1 MDIVITLAVI
11 LATIVAGWYMFDY
24 LWDSILGLL
33 GIWVI
38 MVGVIAL
45 ALFPVSHLIERSNIQ
60 AHISIQQTAEYAR
73 DSGDGLEGVAFRMK
87 IADTNAWL
95 SKAQYWNTT
104 VLSGY
109 VPDAVDDLEP
119 IK

>member
-1 MDIVITLAVI
+1 MDIVITVAVI

-38 MVGVIAL
+38 MVGVVAL
-45 ALFPVSHLIERSNIQ
+45 ALLPIAHLVDRNNIQ
-60 AHISIQQTAEYAR
+60 THISIQQTVDYAR

-87 IADTNAWL
+87 IADTNARL
-95 SKAQYWNTT
+95 SKMQYWNTT
-104 VLSGY
+104 VLSAY